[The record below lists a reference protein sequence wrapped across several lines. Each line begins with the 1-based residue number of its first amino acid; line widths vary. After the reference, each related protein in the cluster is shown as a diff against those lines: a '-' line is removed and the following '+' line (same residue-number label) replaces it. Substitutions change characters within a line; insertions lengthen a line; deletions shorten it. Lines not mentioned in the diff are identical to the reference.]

1 MGRGEKLIDFL
12 DSKDLAIET
21 HFDTKIQQRV
31 HAENGGRCR
40 ANGRLDGRA
49 ARPVHA
55 PIGRHAD
62 DEASSLHHLCILE
75 EAHRVLRRPTQGM
88 KDFAGVDDVL
98 QPGAGLARLL
108 NGGQELQELGFVPG
122 AGIFP

>member
-12 DSKDLAIET
+12 DGEDLAIET

-31 HAENGGRCR
+31 HAENEGRCR
-40 ANGRLDGRA
+40 SNGRLDGRA
-49 ARPVHA
+49 ARPVHV

-62 DEASSLHHLCILE
+62 DEAGPLHRFYILE

-88 KDFAGVDDVL
+88 KEFAGVDDVF

-108 NGGQELQELGFVPG
+108 NGGQEPQ
-122 AGIFP
+122 